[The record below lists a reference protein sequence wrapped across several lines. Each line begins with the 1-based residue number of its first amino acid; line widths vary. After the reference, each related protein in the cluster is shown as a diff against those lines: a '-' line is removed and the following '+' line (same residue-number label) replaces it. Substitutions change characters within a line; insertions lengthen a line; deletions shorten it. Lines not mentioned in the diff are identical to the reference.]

1 MTDARLE
8 LRSPP
13 SDVDD
18 VHNWLEDVW
27 RRHPEVDG
35 EARYAFETALIE
47 LITNSLRHGRT
58 ARDIRC
64 TVELDVTE
72 TSLTAQLTDTG
83 GPVILPAAPWEM
95 PDDESEGG
103 RGPALIDLLT
113 DSLEYH
119 RAGDRN
125 VWTVRRSTHV

>member
-8 LRSPP
+8 LSSPS

-18 VHNWLEDVW
+18 VQDWLEGVW

-35 EARYAFETALIE
+35 EARFAFETALVE
-47 LITNSLRHGRT
+47 LVTNSLRHGT
-58 ARDIRC
+58 GDIRC

-83 GPVILPAAPWEM
+83 GPVTLAAPPWEM
-95 PDDESEGG
+95 PDDDESEG
-103 RGPALIDLLT
+103 
-113 DSLEYH
+113 
-119 RAGDRN
+119 
-125 VWTVRRSTHV
+125 

>member
-8 LRSPP
+8 LSSPS

-18 VHNWLEDVW
+18 VQDWLEGVW

-35 EARYAFETALIE
+35 EARFAFETALVE
-47 LITNSLRHGRT
+47 LVTNSLRHGT
-58 ARDIRC
+58 GDIRC

-83 GPVILPAAPWEM
+83 GPVTLAAPPWEM
-95 PDDESEGG
+95 PDDDESEGG
-103 RGPALIDLLT
+103 RGLALIDLLT

-125 VWTVRRSTHV
+125 VWTVRRSTHE